1 MEVYVLDDL
10 LRRVSVIDRYESL
23 IWTERWQDKGDFEL
37 VLMSNRKNR
46 GLLRTS
52 KRLAMNESDRVMEIE
67 YVEVKV
73 DDEGRKVLTVTGP
86 SLEHILE
93 SRVATDGMAG
103 LTDSPDWVIT
113 GTPGDAARYIF
124 QKICVEGIL
133 DPGDIIP
140 FYHMGSI
147 YPADTLPEP
156 TVVYETSVPISSV
169 LKAIKDL
176 CDPEDLGF
184 RLVRNYDTM
193 ELYFNVY
200 AGIDRTSRQTAY
212 RPVIFSPDLANM
224 KNTTEVTSTK
234 EYKNI
239 AYVFGK
245 NGSTIVYGA
254 GTDAGTTGFNRRVIF
269 VDAKDVT
276 EPAGPALTSIL
287 QNKGLDALAKANSL
301 FAFDG
306 EIDQY
311 SPFKYGRDYLLG
323 DLVEMRNDDG
333 ATNFMRVT
341 EQIFV
346 SDKEGDR
353 SYPTLAVNRYLM
365 PGTWETAG
373 PETWAGGNQTD
384 VWADEDVI

>member
-1 MEVYVLDDL
+1 MEVYVLDDM

-23 IWTERWQDKGDFEL
+23 IWTERWQDKGDFEI
-37 VLMSNRKNR
+37 VLASTRKNR
-46 GLLRTS
+46 GLLRNS
-52 KRLAMNESDRVMEIE
+52 KLLAMNESDRVMEIQ
-67 YVEVKV
+67 YVEAKV
-73 DDEGRKVLTVTGP
+73 DDEGRKLLTITGP

-93 SRVATDGMAG
+93 DRVATDGMAG
-103 LTDSPDWVIT
+103 LTDTPDWVIT
-113 GTPGDAARYIF
+113 DTPGNVARYIF
-124 QKICVEGIL
+124 RKICVEGIL
-133 DPGDIIP
+133 DPGDVIP
-140 FYHMGSI
+140 FYTMGSL
-147 YPADTLPEP
+147 YPADTIAED

-169 LKAIKDL
+169 FKAIKDI
-176 CDPEDLGF
+176 CDPAELGF
-184 RLVRNYDTM
+184 RLVRNYDTSQ
-193 ELYFNVY
+193 LYFNVY
-200 AGIDRTSRQTAY
+200 AGIDRTSQQNTY

-224 KNTTEVTSTK
+224 KNTTEVSSTK

-254 GTDAGTTGFNRRVIF
+254 GTDSGTTGFNRRVIF

-276 EPAGPALTSIL
+276 DPAGAALTSIL

-306 EIDQY
+306 EIDQH

-333 ATNFMRVT
+333 ATNHMRVT

-373 PETWAGGNQTD
+373 PETWAGGNQTN